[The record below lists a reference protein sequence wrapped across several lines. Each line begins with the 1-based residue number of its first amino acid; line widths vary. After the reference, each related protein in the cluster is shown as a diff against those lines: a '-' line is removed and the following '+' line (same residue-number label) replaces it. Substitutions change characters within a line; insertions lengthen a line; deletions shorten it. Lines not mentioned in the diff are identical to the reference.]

1 MRTNYTSYSLAD
13 LQSAIYHPDVGQ
25 CVLSDAGAGKIT
37 ISRAGDL
44 SSHTTTA
51 DGYVVINKIRS
62 VNGTVT
68 LEIPQNSD
76 ADKYLRKWI
85 RYVSSTATANFHRTV
100 MTVYDPA
107 GGILYTFNGV
117 TPQKYPDITYDQTAG
132 NVTYSLLVAEIIEQ
146 S

>member
-1 MRTNYTSYSLAD
+1 MRTNYTAYSLAD

-44 SSHTTTA
+44 SSHTTPA

-107 GGILYTFNGV
+107 GSILYTFNGV

-132 NVTYSLLVAEIIEQ
+132 NVTYSLLVAEIVEQ

>member
-1 MRTNYTSYSLAD
+1 MRINYTAYSLAD

>member
-1 MRTNYTSYSLAD
+1 MRTNYTAYSLAD

-25 CVLSDAGAGKIT
+25 CVLSDEGAGKIT

-132 NVTYSLLVAEIIEQ
+132 NVAYSLLVAEIIEQ

>member
-68 LEIPQNSD
+68 LEIPQNSY